1 MLNSGQGNPLP
12 PAPRVGKGNR
22 PDAYSAWPMDCL
34 GGAGLTDLAKG
45 LFCFCI
51 YFLKIK
57 TQKISWLLI

>member
-1 MLNSGQGNPLP
+1 
-12 PAPRVGKGNR
+12 VGKGNR

-51 YFLKIK
+51 YFLRIK